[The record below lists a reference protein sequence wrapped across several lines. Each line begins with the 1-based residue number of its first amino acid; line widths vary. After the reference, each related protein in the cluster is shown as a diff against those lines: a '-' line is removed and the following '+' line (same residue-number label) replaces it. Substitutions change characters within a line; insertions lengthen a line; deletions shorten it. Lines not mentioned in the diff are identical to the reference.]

1 MRKKKENIKI
11 NSDPDVPKNE
21 ALETEREERYE
32 EISGEMSTEGVGAGF
47 TTDVEFDESIES
59 ADGPL
64 AGESIEPP
72 LTKSDMTGKAKTKS
86 RLRKGKKRDAR
97 VRTVGR
103 HAAARSSKK
112 Y

>member
-11 NSDPDVPKNE
+11 NSDPDLPKTD

-32 EISGEMSTEGVGAGF
+32 EIAGEMATDNVGSGF
-47 TTDVEFDESIES
+47 TTNPNFDASIDS

-72 LTKSDMTGKAKTKS
+72 VSMRELSGKAKSKS
-86 RLRKGKKRDAR
+86 RLRKTKKHEPR